1 MQTPENLLTGIKT
14 RGDFRALNAHASQES
29 RLLPDSEMPP
39 EHPIWDVWNQ
49 IKSAYPGPC
58 SNWEVSPPMIW
69 AYAIEGLTPDQLANG
84 VRNLARRAE
93 EFPPNAGQFRD
104 LCLTDFD
111 WEHKRLKYVPP
122 IGIEDQT
129 AKAKR
134 TTEGLDA
141 IRALREATGL

>member
-1 MQTPENLLTGIKT
+1 MSSN
-14 RGDFRALNAHASQES
+14 
-29 RLLPDSEMPP
+29 
-39 EHPIWDVWNQ
+39 HPIWDVWKQ
-49 IKSAYPGPC
+49 IKSAYPGPTA
-58 SNWEVSPPMIW
+58 NWDAEPPMIW

-134 TTEGLDA
+134 TASGLDA